1 MYTTAEH
8 LLLIIKTIDNS
19 KNKFSWLI
27 GQLIIGLGAVVVN
40 WNQFNKVI
48 GGN

>member
-1 MYTTAEH
+1 MYTTSEQVS
-8 LLLIIKTIDNS
+8 LIINAIDNS
-19 KNKFSWLI
+19 NNKFSWLA

-48 GGN
+48 E